1 MGVTRKKV
9 KKLTFLSILRYY
21 TCYYGGSGE
30 PSQPN
35 LIFHKKKV
43 TGYIEIYIFR
53 FIAQAKEKFN
63 GTLYLHAAMNVK
75 CVGLSQS

>member
-1 MGVTRKKV
+1 
-9 KKLTFLSILRYY
+9 
-21 TCYYGGSGE
+21 
-30 PSQPN
+30 
-35 LIFHKKKV
+35 V

-75 CVGLSQS
+75 CSEVVSRLKEHVLVHNDTKPFACFIMMF